1 MSNNLI
7 TLEFYKQTKKIN
19 STVEDAAISSLISNV
34 SEYIKTY
41 LGRSLNDYV
50 DTEKVEYFRGD
61 KAKYFLSEFPVIE
74 IISVETNQAGNY
86 DLLEADEDYYLDEE
100 VDAITTTS
108 GRPFST
114 DPKNKRIKVT
124 YKGGYQDIPGE
135 LALVT
140 VDLVNYYLKNEYL
153 PSKQM
158 AGVDSIIQPVPE
170 YKLPKH
176 ISRVLEMYRQGF
188 AF

>member
-50 DTEKVEYFRGD
+50 STEKVEYFRGD
-61 KAKYFLSEFPVIE
+61 KVKYFLSEFPVIE
-74 IISVETNQAGNY
+74 IISVETNESGNY
-86 DLLEADEDYYLDEE
+86 DTLEIDEDYYLDEE
-100 VDAITTTS
+100 VDAIATTS
-108 GRPFST
+108 NRPFST

-124 YKGGYQDIPGE
+124 YKGGYEDLPGE

-140 VDLVNYYLKNEYL
+140 VDLVTYYLKSEYVQNR
-153 PSKQM
+153 QM
-158 AGVDSIIQPVPE
+158 GGVDMIMQAPPE
-170 YKLPKH
+170 FKLPKH